1 METMKKEKGITR
13 AQYKS
18 LKRMDHKKMEGF
30 IKNLYT
36 EGYKEGKKAAQP
48 SVKPSDI
55 AEVLVGV
62 EGIGIK
68 KAAEIMKVINKLYA
82 EKLEEI
88 ENGRIEG
95 SKRNNSDNY

>member
-1 METMKKEKGITR
+1 MEKEKGITR
-13 AQYKS
+13 AQYKI
-18 LKRMDHKKMEGF
+18 LKRMDHKQMEKF

-62 EGIGIK
+62 KGIGIK
-68 KAAEIMKVINKLYA
+68 KATEIMKVINELYIG
-82 EKLEEI
+82 KVEE
-88 ENGRIEG
+88 G
-95 SKRNNSDNY
+95 